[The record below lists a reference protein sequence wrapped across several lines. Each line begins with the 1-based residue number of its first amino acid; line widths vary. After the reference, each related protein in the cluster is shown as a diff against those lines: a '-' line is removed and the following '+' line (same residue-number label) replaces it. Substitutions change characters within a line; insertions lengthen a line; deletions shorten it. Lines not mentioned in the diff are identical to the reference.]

1 MEKDLIAGASDQ
13 GQSSGMYT
21 DPAVNQNYQFIPDTP
36 PSQQNINDN
45 LESSFIDENDHN
57 IPYTEQPRAYG
68 DGELRIGTY
77 LSLNEDIYSLG
88 FASMLR
94 NEIVD
99 EAILPKDDDHQ
110 NAKNQAKTPKGGNQ
124 KVPDFDHDEFDSQ
137 IYEDEQ
143 RH

>member
-21 DPAVNQNYQFIPDTP
+21 DPVNHNLQFIPDTP
-36 PSQQNINDN
+36 PSRQGMNDN

-77 LSLNEDIYSLG
+77 LALNEDIYSLG

-99 EAILPKDDDHQ
+99 EAIL
-110 NAKNQAKTPKGGNQ
+110 
-124 KVPDFDHDEFDSQ
+124 S
-137 IYEDEQ
+137 
-143 RH
+143 